1 MIIEDI
7 NKRGRNRRLKKAR
20 IAVRTPGGRTVYH
33 YRHKKHSPA
42 RCARCGKPLNA
53 TPTGP
58 RSVMGKLPK
67 SQRRP
72 NRPYGGY
79 LCPEC
84 LRELMLSKYIEEG
97 LSLLASP

>member
-1 MIIEDI
+1 LIRDV
-7 NKRGRNRRLKKAR
+7 NKRGRSRRLKKVR
-20 IAVRTPGGRTVYH
+20 VAVRVPGGGIVYH
-33 YRHKKHSPA
+33 YRHKRHSQA
-42 RCARCGKPLNA
+42 KCARCGRPLNA

-58 RSVMGKLPK
+58 RSIMGKLSK

-84 LRELMLSKYIEEG
+84 LRELMLARAIEEG
-97 LSLLASP
+97 MALLASR